1 MRSAQRLQ
9 RREREE
15 RWVVRTRGRKRGGEG
30 GGMRREGGKRKHRKA
45 CNPAGKASASANRME
60 V

>member
-15 RWVVRTRGRKRGGEG
+15 RWVVRTRGRKREG

-45 CNPAGKASASANRME
+45 CNPAGKASASANRIME